1 MNMRKE
7 KAPAAQTAE
16 QSTAANKVMTVIGS
30 ILCVILIPI
39 LLFNCTLI
47 IKSYTNKDAVPDVGG
62 WFPLIVLTDSM
73 LPVIE
78 SGDLIVC
85 HTTDAEEV
93 AVGDVISFFDPAGN
107 GTSIVT
113 HRVVEVLDEN
123 GALMFRTR
131 GDNNNVDD
139 KVLVGAQDLVGTY
152 KTRIPGAGNVALFM
166 QTPTGLIVCVVMPIL
181 LLIGYD
187 IIRRRL
193 YEKKNQQDTDA
204 LLAELEALRAEKA
217 RQEAN
222 K

>member
-1 MNMRKE
+1 MRKE
-7 KAPAAQTAE
+7 KAPAAQSAE
-16 QSTAANKVMTVIGS
+16 QSSAANKAMTVLGS

-47 IKSYTNKDAVPDVGG
+47 IKSYTNKEAVPDVGG

-85 HTTDAEEV
+85 HTVDAEEV
-93 AVGDVISFFDPAGN
+93 EVGDVISFFDPEGN
-107 GTSIVT
+107 GTAIVT
-113 HRVVEVLDEN
+113 HRVVEIVDEN

-131 GDNNNVDD
+131 GDNNNVEDRL
-139 KVLVGAQDLVGTY
+139 LVSAQDLVGTY
-152 KTRIPGAGNVALFM
+152 RNRIPNAGNVALFM

-187 IIRRRL
+187 IVRRRM
-193 YEKKNQQDTDA
+193 YEKSRKDDTDA

-217 RQEAN
+217 QKEAAN